1 MTRLLTDTLSG
12 NSKSWICTNVAP
24 ITAHC
29 EETTSTLQF
38 ATRAMR
44 VKVNAT
50 VNERPTAVLG
60 IDEEKD
66 EEIRHLREE
75 VKDLRKRLET
85 WDEVM
90 KRNADLEIE
99 NARLRKVLEQTSDRA
114 AKNYLKRFDEMCNNG
129 DEKEE
134 PESY

>member
-1 MTRLLTDTLSG
+1 MTSLNSLEKITRTSTLEYSYRESKLTRLLTDTLSG

-60 IDEEKD
+60 IDEYEVIKSLNLLKNSIEWEQINKLANDKIFNLIDQNEKD
-66 EEIRHLREE
+66 SLV
-75 VKDLRKRLET
+75 VKR
-85 WDEVM
+85 
-90 KRNADLEIE
+90 
-99 NARLRKVLEQTSDRA
+99 
-114 AKNYLKRFDEMCNNG
+114 G
-129 DEKEE
+129 G
-134 PESY
+134 